1 MPGRLVVM
9 DTATCHPSAIR
20 HLVSAVSGFLSD
32 WAYAQRR
39 LAEILTAPDRFRV
52 DPDTPPET
60 YAEFL
65 FRTSGVLHREPPAR
79 ARAMLRR

>member
-1 MPGRLVVM
+1 MLVVM
-9 DTATCHPSAIR
+9 DTAACHSSAIR
-20 HLVSAVSGFLSD
+20 HLASAVSGFLSD
-32 WAYAQRR
+32 WAYAQHR
-39 LAEILTAPDRFRV
+39 LAEILTAPDRLRS

-79 ARAMLRR
+79 ARIRCN

>member
-1 MPGRLVVM
+1 M
-9 DTATCHPSAIR
+9 DTAACHSSAIR

-39 LAEILTAPDRFRV
+39 LAEIVTAPDLFV
-52 DPDTPPET
+52 FNPDAPPET

-65 FRTSGVLHREPPAR
+65 HLTSGVLHHEPPAR
-79 ARAMLRR
+79 TRIRCS

>member
-1 MPGRLVVM
+1 M
-9 DTATCHPSAIR
+9 DTAACHSSAIR
-20 HLVSAVSGFLSD
+20 HLLSAVSGFLSD

-39 LAEILTAPDRFRV
+39 LAEISTAPDRFRL

-65 FRTSGVLHREPPAR
+65 FRTSGVLRREPPAL
-79 ARAMLRR
+79 ARTGRS